1 MGVIKHFLIF
11 FRSMVFEKKEEYDI
25 TSPFFNLK
33 KVIVV
38 LTMSILI
45 MYSAA
50 MTYVVLK
57 IGYKYHGLQRACLA
71 KNQDEPSSNS
81 QKPQIMEKSP

>member
-45 MYSAA
+45 MP
-50 MTYVVLK
+50 
-57 IGYKYHGLQRACLA
+57 QRT
-71 KNQDEPSSNS
+71 PGV
-81 QKPQIMEKSP
+81 